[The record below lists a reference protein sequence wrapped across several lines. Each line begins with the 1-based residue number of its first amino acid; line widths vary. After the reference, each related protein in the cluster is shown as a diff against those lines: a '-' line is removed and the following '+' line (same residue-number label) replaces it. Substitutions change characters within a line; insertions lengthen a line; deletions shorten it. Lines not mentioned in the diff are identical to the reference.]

1 MSEGPVNLN
10 WGPIMKHINEDPH
23 EFFLQGG
30 WEFLGGPEGAQNDG
44 SSGES
49 DTESEFEE
57 SEAFEESESA
67 SESDFSDDAS
77 ASDSGSYSG
86 SDISD
91 EGDDWDELERK
102 AAKCEY
108 SCNLRGTWSAD
119 NFCSGQEASRKRAGL
134 GRRQAKEEGSQ
145 WRWCK
150 EKGARQWQGQR
161 QGQALTCLRYR
172 PTSLVPYSRILFGCD
187 IAI

>member
-1 MSEGPVNLN
+1 MLTTFVADKPHSSVDIPMSEGPVNLN

-102 AAKCEY
+102 AAKCECLTKR
-108 SCNLRGTWSAD
+108 SVPCTDNL
-119 NFCSGQEASRKRAGL
+119 CSGQEACRERARL
-134 GRRQAKEEGSQ
+134 GR
-145 WRWCK
+145 
-150 EKGARQWQGQR
+150 
-161 QGQALTCLRYR
+161 
-172 PTSLVPYSRILFGCD
+172 
-187 IAI
+187 